1 MESLDYWRLCDEL
14 SVIQAALLIVG
25 HDPSNADAFTDSNPF
40 AAKVIKPQGFEA
52 AKTALTN
59 AVVSGDLS
67 AIIRRDDIK
76 GHVEESD
83 TEKWLGQSGKRVLQ
97 LDISLTTV
105 KVKNLRAWLSS
116 RGFKTGFFFPNED
129 SQRPD
134 YLDTQH
140 PNYSPKLAAA
150 IEAWVAITEA
160 PEKTKGKT
168 VKKSLEIWLRA
179 NAGRFGLI
187 KDDGNPN
194 TSGIEEVTKVANWGT
209 KGGAPK
215 TP

>member
-25 HDPSNADAFTDSNPF
+25 YDPSNAETFTNNNPF
-40 AAKVIKPQGFEA
+40 SVMIEKPAGFEA
-52 AKTALTN
+52 AKAALTN
-59 AVVSGDLS
+59 AVMSGDL
-67 AIIRRDDIK
+67 AATIRRDALK
-76 GHVEESD
+76 GHVEESN
-83 TEKWLGQSGKRVLQ
+83 TEKWLGQSGKHVLQ
-97 LDISLTTV
+97 LDISLTTI
-105 KVKNLRAWLSS
+105 KVKDLRAWLSS
-116 RGFKTGFFFPNED
+116 RGFTTGFFFPKHDNK
-129 SQRPD
+129 RPN

-194 TSGIEEVTKVANWGT
+194 TSGIEEITKVANWGT